1 MIPTFFFSFYCDYF
15 YQSSGGTHY
24 AFRGGYSYYG
34 SRCGVFFV
42 ALDYAASGY
51 VWSRGAA
58 LSFKLII
65 IIFIKIV
72 VQIILCVVVPR
83 EVVSIVVLFVLVY
96 TITLVVPV
104 GTLAPP
110 YHLKLIIIFIK
121 VVEHI
126 MLFVVVS
133 AVVVLAVVS
142 FVLISTL
149 ISALLPGTLAL
160 PYHLNQ
166 YLL

>member
-1 MIPTFFFSFYCDYF
+1 MV
-15 YQSSGGTHY
+15 
-24 AFRGGYSYYG
+24 
-34 SRCGVFFV
+34 VF
-42 ALDYAASGY
+42 
-51 VWSRGAA
+51 
-58 LSFKLII
+58 
-65 IIFIKIV
+65 IV
-72 VQIILCVVVPR
+72 VF
-83 EVVSIVVLFVLVY
+83 SVLLYLLRFLGL
-96 TITLVVPV
+96 T
-104 GTLAPP
+104 GTVAPL
-110 YHLKLIIIFIK
+110 YHLNYGIIFIK

-149 ISALLPGTLAL
+149 ISALLPGTLAP